1 MSKCHSFDILIS
13 NQCNMHCDFC
23 CLRKLGWVKDNPSSS
38 SEDIVNDTLIKQA
51 IYDNFDF
58 EVDSRNTQSDIHFSG
73 EPFFNKESLK
83 LMHDIIFNIMLYNR
97 IGRLIDFKYSFTTNL
112 TMPRKVLMD
121 KNADDIFKLCNNYW
135 IRMSTS
141 FDIGGYRFKRVSE
154 LVRWYHNLK
163 YLLEKYASFGIKI
176 NVFIILTNKV
186 IDKGLD
192 AFERFFDK
200 INNKFDRVVITY
212 TLIPYISYKGD
223 DYKYIDT
230 KSSKYKKFMN
240 QLIKEAKVI
249 KALSTASGFINN
261 LFHKYKSDEISIED
275 KLFRYNETQKLI
287 ARGVFANCQYGK
299 DMKCI
304 TNQGKAIDTGCFL
317 NKTCWIEY
325 PFINRSCFDNGF
337 SINSYGIT
345 MDCLNCAKLRENFHC
360 HNGRC
365 PMIKNCPFNTEEND

>member
-1 MSKCHSFDILIS
+1 
-13 NQCNMHCDFC
+13 MHCDFC

-51 IYDNFDF
+51 IYDNFNF
-58 EVDSRNTQSDIHFSG
+58 EVDSRNTQSDIHFGG

-83 LMHDIIFNIMLYNR
+83 LMHDIIFDIMLYNR

-121 KNADDIFKLCNNYW
+121 NNAVDIFRLCNNHW

-200 INNKFDRVVITY
+200 INNKFNRVVITY

-249 KALSTASGFINN
+249 KALSTVSGFINKPTNSRKSFNN
-261 LFHKYKSDEISIED
+261 LSF
-275 KLFRYNETQKLI
+275 
-287 ARGVFANCQYGK
+287 
-299 DMKCI
+299 
-304 TNQGKAIDTGCFL
+304 
-317 NKTCWIEY
+317 
-325 PFINRSCFDNGF
+325 FD
-337 SINSYGIT
+337 
-345 MDCLNCAKLRENFHC
+345 
-360 HNGRC
+360 
-365 PMIKNCPFNTEEND
+365 